1 MTADR
6 YRRSEDVAFR
16 QIGDECLLVP
26 IRKSPKAEM
35 AVFSL
40 NGVGAFVWEA
50 LGEPRSLEEL
60 GAKVSAAFEVTPA
73 DAKRDVEAFVSRLL
87 AKGLAQVEA

>member
-16 QIGDECLLVP
+16 QVGDECLLVP
-26 IRKSPKAEM
+26 IRKSPKQEM
-35 AVFSL
+35 AVFAL

-60 GAKVSAAFEVTPA
+60 GARVAAEFEVAAA
-73 DAKRDVEAFVSRLL
+73 DAERDVKDFLSRLL
-87 AKGLAQVEA
+87 AKGLARVEA